1 MKEHKIQ
8 ILEILEK
15 ELERTKGLPDSKDH
29 KKERIERLGRLIDF
43 QRKEI
48 ENV

>member
-15 ELERTKGLPDSKDH
+15 ELERTKGLSDAKDH

-48 ENV
+48 DNS